1 MILNKA
7 TTEMIPLIS
16 ALNKEVADRKFEE
29 NKQILEYFRT
39 LSCFK
44 KLSFV
49 KYDND
54 MMKIINSTTIACVP
68 KNTVLFR
75 KEERGRC
82 FYVSLSGTSQL
93 FLANQKVEKLKS
105 DRITLRE

>member
-1 MILNKA
+1 M
-7 TTEMIPLIS
+7 TPLIS
-16 ALNKEVADRKFEE
+16 ALNKDVPNRNNGE
-29 NKQILEYFRT
+29 NKQLMAYFRT